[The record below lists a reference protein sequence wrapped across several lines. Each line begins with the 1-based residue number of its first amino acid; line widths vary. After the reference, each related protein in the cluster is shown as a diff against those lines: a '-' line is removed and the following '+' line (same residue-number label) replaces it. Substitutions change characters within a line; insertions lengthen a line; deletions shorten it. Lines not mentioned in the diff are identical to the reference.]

1 MSSGKRKSNTTSD
14 FKRIKAKVGK
24 KAKRQND
31 TDVSFRSA
39 SLHLGQSIE
48 QDVELKKSGNSQL
61 LVSSRGKSLYQL
73 ASTASTHPAAA
84 ARTSSLKGIL
94 DIVKKYPTEA
104 LLPNL
109 STLIPVCVH
118 SCVDEDQDVRST
130 GIEALSFLLQHLT
143 EKKIKPF
150 GALLIA
156 RISSALHSLDA
167 SIRVNGVKMV
177 NILSIAC
184 PSLTIS
190 FVNKLLPP
198 FSGLLSDQRTKKSID
213 EILQSLIS
221 VLRVN
226 SIRHAD
232 IPGNSPTSI
241 SSNFGDTGVENTT
254 KNGHQPDLF
263 YFTGG
268 RSRNTVLSAK
278 RSVHVVPNGIESISH
293 LSHPERHTFFS
304 KQNAVMNAIKQQGSR
319 DNSLDIKLKTILMS
333 KLRDCLIES
342 INLEHEPA
350 MVPIKTRLIP
360 TESQDNA
367 NYPRVILFLRA
378 IRYISKSIGICN
390 AGFVDDDRIE
400 FDKVAQ
406 QIVTVLIDIFPVDQD
421 TTGIGS
427 AKSGK
432 SANIDDVNAA
442 IAMSIL
448 DISQNCDIDSQTVEN
463 NNLKDW
469 MKTICSYVVPRLDH
483 LRNDKSVT
491 TSSSDLDLIC
501 KFLRR
506 LGMDS
511 YFSDDLSSVLDIVQD
526 IFFCHNN
533 TQMARSIEGR
543 RVSMIMIEL
552 IDFSNYAL
560 VDESTNAS
568 KLPTSKIFHQFVSFI
583 PFLLEAWAA
592 DFVYESRRLLGG
604 LHRLI
609 REVKGDHAN
618 VLVESIRENWYKLV
632 ANRGESVSI
641 FEMYPWNL
649 QKICLGLMVLL
660 EKPSDQSLKCLASI
674 CCRSTLKNDSLVRN
688 EALPQAIFEAI
699 QKIRKSIPMQRYLT
713 FLFQSIGIS
722 RHAKEVMSAEQD
734 LDKFSEAVFEV
745 AFFRADSHLT
755 RVAKALVEPG
765 SMRIFKM
772 ILPQLSS
779 WQQTEVAD
787 GASSTEFLLKMRAS
801 LVILA
806 YFFLQEKSKQGDRC
820 EGQQSILD
828 VTEGGITLD
837 TLTCSICTFV
847 RCVASKK
854 ETMNF
859 HIPLASPIV
868 ALMSS
873 QDIILNEVMGNV
885 SDLLRKPGLSKLEQ
899 KNLESIMNEWIKDP
913 RLNNLMTA
921 LSPQSKMKMEKL
933 LMNCSAGQM

>member
-48 QDVELKKSGNSQL
+48 QDVESKKSGNPQL

-118 SCVDEDQDVRST
+118 SCVDEDQDVRSI
-130 GIEALSFLLQHLT
+130 GNEALSFLLQQLT

-177 NILSIAC
+177 NTLSITC
-184 PSLTIS
+184 PSLTIA

-226 SIRHAD
+226 STRHAD
-232 IPGNSPTSI
+232 IPGKSPTFT
-241 SSNFGDTGVENTT
+241 SSNFGDRDVENTT
-254 KNGHQPDLF
+254 KNDHQPDLF

-278 RSVHVVPNGIESISH
+278 RSVNVLPNGIESISH
-293 LSHPERHTFFS
+293 LSHPERHALNFSS
-304 KQNAVMNAIKQQGSR
+304 KQNTVVNAIIRQGSR
-319 DNSLDIKLKTILMS
+319 DNSLGIKLKTSLMS

-350 MVPIKTRLIP
+350 MVPIKTRLLP

-367 NYPRVILFLRA
+367 NYPRVISFLRA
-378 IRYISKSIGICN
+378 IRYISKSIEIYN
-390 AGFVDDDRIE
+390 AGIVDDDRIE

-421 TTGIGS
+421 TTGIS
-427 AKSGK
+427 CAKGGK
-432 SANIDDVNAA
+432 SASIDDVNAA

-448 DISQNCDIDSQTVEN
+448 DISQNCDIDSRTVEN
-463 NNLKDW
+463 NNMKDW
-469 MKTICSYVVPRLDH
+469 IKTICSYVVPRIDH
-483 LRNDKSVT
+483 LRNDKGVT

-533 TQMARSIEGR
+533 TQIARSTEGR

-552 IDFSNYAL
+552 IDFSHYAL
-560 VDESTNAS
+560 VDESTDAS
-568 KLPTSKIFHQFVSFI
+568 KLSTSKIFHQFVAFI
-583 PFLLEAWAA
+583 PFLLEAWGA
-592 DFVYESRRLLGG
+592 DFVYESRRLLEG

-618 VLVESIRENWYKLV
+618 ALAESIRENWCKLV
-632 ANRGESVSI
+632 ASRGDSASI
-641 FEMYPWNL
+641 FELYPWNL
-649 QKICLGLMVLL
+649 QKIYLGLMVLL

-688 EALPQAIFEAI
+688 EAIPQAIIEAI
-699 QKIRKSIPMQRYLT
+699 QKIRKSIPMQRYLS

-765 SMRIFKM
+765 SMRILRM

-787 GASSTEFLLKMRAS
+787 GTSSTEFLLKMRAS

-806 YFFLQEKSKQGDRC
+806 YFFLQEKSKQGEQC
-820 EGQQSILD
+820 EGQESIFD
-828 VTEGGITLD
+828 VTEGGITLH
-837 TLTCSICTFV
+837 TLTSSICTFV

-854 ETMNF
+854 ERMNF
-859 HIPLASPIV
+859 HVPLTSPIV

-885 SDLLRKPGLSKLEQ
+885 NDLLREPGLSKLEQ
-899 KNLESIMNEWIKDP
+899 KNLESIMNEWMKDP
-913 RLNNLMTA
+913 RLKFSMTA
-921 LSPQSKMKMEKL
+921 LSSQSKKK
-933 LMNCSAGQM
+933 